1 MAIIKKITYGFVIQE
16 YDDEL
21 EQFVSQEFVAGDQVE
36 HEDEDGNP
44 VDDLTASS
52 IPYLSFDMVPPAYM
66 NQESEEAPT
75 EDQEVEERRIK

>member
-36 HEDEDGNP
+36 H
-44 VDDLTASS
+44 
-52 IPYLSFDMVPPAYM
+52 
-66 NQESEEAPT
+66 
-75 EDQEVEERRIK
+75 

>member
-52 IPYLSFDMVPPAYM
+52 IPYLEFDMVQPVYP
-66 NQESEEAPT
+66 NQEAPT